1 MLCKQLIPV
10 RLWGGACLFK
20 SRSIYSSMDRVS
32 GFDPEN
38 VSSNL
43 TKCLFKI
50 EALEI
55 FSGRPKLWLVNSFNF
70 IKGGCLG

>member
-1 MLCKQLIPV
+1 
-10 RLWGGACLFK
+10 
-20 SRSIYSSMDRVS
+20 MDRVS